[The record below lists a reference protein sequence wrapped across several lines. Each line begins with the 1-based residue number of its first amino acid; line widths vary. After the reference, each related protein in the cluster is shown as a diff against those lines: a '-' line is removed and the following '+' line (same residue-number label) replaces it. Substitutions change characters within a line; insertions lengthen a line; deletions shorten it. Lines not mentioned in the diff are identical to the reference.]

1 MDLLTGATGFLGSRL
16 AARLAREGRELRAIV
31 RPGTDLRRIPREV
44 REVVWGEI
52 HEPDTVARAMAG
64 VDTVYHTAARVSG
77 SGDRAAFARDNVEA
91 VRTLLEAADAA
102 GVRCFVHV
110 SSIGIFGASQNG
122 AIVESTPLDP
132 AIEERGHYAWSK
144 AEADRLVRSFQP
156 RSGMKVVIV
165 RPGILYGPD
174 APPFIA
180 RLQFPVPRGKG
191 RRVVVGRRDAL
202 LPLAHVDNVCDAI
215 VLAAQKG
222 EHGAA
227 YNVVDE
233 PARQGE
239 YLELLAASGVPVRP
253 TFVPPAALW
262 PVALACEVVGKLT
275 RRRLPLTRYKLK
287 RATESLRYDTTRA
300 REALGWKPAIDLRT
314 GVRSMVNASS
324 STS

>member
-1 MDLLTGATGFLGSRL
+1 FLGSRL

-202 LPLAHVDNVCDAI
+202 LPLA
-215 VLAAQKG
+215 
-222 EHGAA
+222 
-227 YNVVDE
+227 
-233 PARQGE
+233 
-239 YLELLAASGVPVRP
+239 
-253 TFVPPAALW
+253 
-262 PVALACEVVGKLT
+262 
-275 RRRLPLTRYKLK
+275 
-287 RATESLRYDTTRA
+287 
-300 REALGWKPAIDLRT
+300 
-314 GVRSMVNASS
+314 
-324 STS
+324 